1 MSVKRITII
10 LAVAGV
16 LIGLVSLLA
25 DVIGLG
31 SSPGFGR
38 RQLYGVVAGLLLLA
52 VAFHRLRQPESQE
65 SQADVIE
72 PAVSDA
78 EGADQAGE

>member
-1 MSVKRITII
+1 MSFKRITII
-10 LAVAGV
+10 LAVAGM
-16 LIGLVSLLA
+16 LIGLVALLA

-38 RQLYGVVAGLLLLA
+38 SQLSGVIAGLLLLV

-72 PAVSDA
+72 PAEA
-78 EGADQAGE
+78 EHADQAGE